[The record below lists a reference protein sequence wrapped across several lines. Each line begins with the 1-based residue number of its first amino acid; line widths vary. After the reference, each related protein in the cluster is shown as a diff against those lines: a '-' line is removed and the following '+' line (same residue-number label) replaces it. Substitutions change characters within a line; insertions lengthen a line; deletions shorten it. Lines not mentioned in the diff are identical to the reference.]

1 MWQQTSPKSQRSLL
15 ARDQSNETQQA
26 EVKGAWAPVHG
37 VVALWHQPLQS
48 GPEELVSSLHPVI
61 FTLIKR

>member
-1 MWQQTSPKSQRSLL
+1 M
-15 ARDQSNETQQA
+15 DQSNETQQA